1 MPAPLFYDSS
11 VAPEQTLVS
20 IVLHTLAEQP
30 TAAPSNDNHVAP
42 SRSRLL
48 DTQNDGC
55 RSKSKAK
62 RPQKA
67 TKPVKSPKTLVHD
80 LSGAI
85 REPLRAP
92 VHMRS
97 A

>member
-1 MPAPLFYDSS
+1 M
-11 VAPEQTLVS
+11 T
-20 IVLHTLAEQP
+20 
-30 TAAPSNDNHVAP
+30 
-42 SRSRLL
+42 
-48 DTQNDGC
+48 G

-97 A
+97 AWVHTPSFARAEPATVRGMQRAKHPRANALA